1 MDDATYYEWWDRL
14 TGAKT
19 LEALDAVVAELAAT
33 VDVHDPDLEGLAHM
47 AGQRRFALIG
57 LARGLARPSG
67 TPPEP

>member
-33 VDVHDPDLEGLAHM
+33 VDVHDPDLGRGQFVPLTSLGKEPFCEVEPLLDIGELA
-47 AGQRRFALIG
+47 
-57 LARGLARPSG
+57 
-67 TPPEP
+67 T